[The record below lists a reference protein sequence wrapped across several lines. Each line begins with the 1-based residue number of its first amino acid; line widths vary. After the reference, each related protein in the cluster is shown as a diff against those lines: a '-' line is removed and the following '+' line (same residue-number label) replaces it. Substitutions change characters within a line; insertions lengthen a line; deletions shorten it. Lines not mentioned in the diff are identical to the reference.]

1 MCVCVFSVSDPPSAL
16 GQPFLTSTLTP
27 AALWSVPAQASLT
40 GHVLIAGV
48 GPAAW
53 NRRPSSA
60 RHADLWVSP
69 KASRGD

>member
-1 MCVCVFSVSDPPSAL
+1 MCVSVTPPSVL
-16 GQPFLTSTLTP
+16 GQPFLTSGLTP

-53 NRRPSSA
+53 NRRSCSG

-69 KASRGD
+69 KESRDD